1 MPPTNHAILSA
12 SSAHRWLECP
22 PSALKNAEVED
33 TTSPFAAEGTAA
45 HELCEWKVRK
55 ATDDN
60 FNDPK
65 PDSEYHD
72 EEMERCSEDY
82 KDYILECL
90 NKAQAPFLCIEKRL
104 DFSEWVPQGFGTGDC
119 IIISDGRLHIIDFK
133 YGKGVQVF
141 AEDNPQLKCYALGA
155 YRLFEDLYDID
166 TIELT
171 IFQPRLNQIDS
182 WECSVSD
189 LLKWADEVLKP
200 VAELAA
206 KGEGEYKAG
215 DHCRFC
221 KIKTLC
227 RKRAEY
233 NLELARY
240 DFTPPEELTDTE
252 VEAILDLV
260 GQLTDWANGIKDY
273 ALEQAVAGHKWER
286 YKIVEGR
293 SNRRFTNTERVA
305 ELVLAEGKEPY
316 KPQELKTLTDIEK
329 LLGKK
334 KFTDVLGGFV
344 EKPQGKPTLVL
355 RTDKRP
361 EFVPTDTAAEDF
373 SDEV

>member
-171 IFQPRLNQIDS
+171 IFQPRLNHIDS